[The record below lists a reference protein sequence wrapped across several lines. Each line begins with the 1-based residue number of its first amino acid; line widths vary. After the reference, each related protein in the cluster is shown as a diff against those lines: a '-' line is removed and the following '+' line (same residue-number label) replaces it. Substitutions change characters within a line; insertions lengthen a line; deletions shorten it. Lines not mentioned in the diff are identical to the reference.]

1 MPTHISSFAIVPFF
15 LVSFSLALFQ
25 YWRINPVRR
34 LLNLRFALMFG
45 AIVFSIVTDLL
56 PQWSYQL
63 FVLALV
69 WFATSLGLLR
79 TMPPPRH

>member
-1 MPTHISSFAIVPFF
+1 MPTHISSFAIVPLF
-15 LVSFSLALFQ
+15 LASFGLALFQ